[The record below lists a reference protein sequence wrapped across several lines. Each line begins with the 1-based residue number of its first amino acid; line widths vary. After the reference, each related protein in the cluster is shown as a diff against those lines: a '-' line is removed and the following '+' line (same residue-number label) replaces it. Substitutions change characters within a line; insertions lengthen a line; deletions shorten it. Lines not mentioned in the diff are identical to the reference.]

1 MFDPEEAHLAVADL
15 HMDEADSV
23 NLDSDSADS
32 VRSHD
37 FDRVMCSDS
46 VAAPCNQW
54 SVFEPLVTDLV
65 ETLDIPLSSF
75 AAVAY
80 HYADTLDL
88 PEPALVDNFDF
99 DS

>member
-1 MFDPEEAHLAVADL
+1 MFDPEETHFAVAGL

-37 FDRVMCSDS
+37 FDQVMCSGS
-46 VAAPCNQW
+46 AAAPCNQW

-65 ETLDIPLSSF
+65 EMPDTPSSNF

-80 HYADTLDL
+80 HYADTLNL
-88 PEPALVDNFDF
+88 PEPA
-99 DS
+99 